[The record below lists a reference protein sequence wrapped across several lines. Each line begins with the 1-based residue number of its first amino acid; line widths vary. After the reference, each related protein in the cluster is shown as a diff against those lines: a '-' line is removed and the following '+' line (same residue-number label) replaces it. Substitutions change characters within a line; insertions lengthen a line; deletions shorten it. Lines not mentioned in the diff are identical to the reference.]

1 MQVTETLADGL
12 RREYKVVVPAA
23 DIKNEIE
30 DRLVSLSKS
39 VEIGGFRKGKVP
51 VSLVRQRYAA
61 SVLRDV
67 LKATVAESSERL
79 MQ

>member
-39 VEIGGFRKGKVP
+39 V
-51 VSLVRQRYAA
+51 
-61 SVLRDV
+61 
-67 LKATVAESSERL
+67 
-79 MQ
+79 